1 MQFDITHRTRY
12 HYPAGMSVSHHVAR
26 VTPRHSPIQLVQ
38 SYRLEIDP
46 TPTLVRERVDYFGNA
61 TTYVAVEGMHRQ
73 LTLTARS
80 VVTVLPATLPVAA
93 ATPPWEQVGAEFRQP
108 RPERWFEAEFT
119 LDSPLVQ
126 RQAEHAGYARASFPP
141 GRPVLE
147 GVLAL
152 TGRIHRD
159 FIFDPTA
166 TTVSTPLTEVFRT
179 RRGVCQ
185 DFAHLLLGCLRS
197 LELPAR
203 YVSGYLETT
212 APPGMERLVGADASH
227 AWVSAYIPG
236 SGWIDVDPTN
246 NLLVADRHI
255 TVAWGRD
262 YSDVSPVRGVVV
274 GSGTHSL
281 EVAVDV
287 VRVGLPL

>member
-1 MQFDITHRTRY
+1 
-12 HYPAGMSVSHHVAR
+12 
-26 VTPRHSPIQLVQ
+26 VQ
-38 SYRLEIDP
+38 WYRLEVEP
-46 TPTLVRERVDYFGNA
+46 KPTLVRERVDYFGNA
-61 TTYVAVEGMHRQ
+61 STYVAIEGMSQ
-73 LTLTARS
+73 ELTLTARS
-80 VVTVLPATLPVAA
+80 RVAILPAIPPIAA
-93 ATPPWEQVGAEFRQP
+93 ATPAWESVAAQFRQASP
-108 RPERWFEAEFT
+108 GGWFEVEFA
-119 LDSPLVQ
+119 LDSPLV
-126 RQAEHAGYARASFPP
+126 RRNAELAGYAHTSFPP

-152 TGRIHRD
+152 TGQIHRD

-166 TTVSTPLTEVFRT
+166 TTVATPLAEVFRQ

-197 LELPAR
+197 LDLPAR
-203 YVSGYLETT
+203 YVSGYLETS
-212 APPGMERLVGADASH
+212 APPGMNRLVGADASH

-236 SGWIDVDPTN
+236 SGWVEVDPTN

-262 YSDVSPVRGVVV
+262 YSDVSPVRGVAV

-287 VRVGLPL
+287 VRVESPR